1 MNDSNHIT
9 FHSSSPGNNSSPNR
23 IDALFAS
30 LKAEGRTAMI
40 AYITGGDPAL
50 SASAKIA
57 IEMEKAGVDL
67 LELGIP
73 FSDPLADGAT
83 IQMASGRALAAG
95 ATVPGIIELVRE
107 IRQASQIPI
116 VLFAYLNPIYI
127 YGFEKFQTDAIAAGA
142 DGLLLL
148 DLPPQEAARNTE
160 LSSDQG
166 LKAIRLI
173 APTTPPERLKEITDA
188 AEGFI
193 YYVSREGVTGE
204 QTSLS
209 TDIAERVAAIRA
221 LTEVPVAVG
230 FGISNPEQAATVAG
244 LADGVVVGS
253 AIVRRIAEIG
263 DTPELPAKIADF
275 VRPIAEAVHGTK
287 G

>member
-1 MNDSNHIT
+1 MTDRIPDQNI
-9 FHSSSPGNNSSPNR
+9 PLNR
-23 IDALFAS
+23 IDTLFAR
-30 LKAEGRTAMI
+30 LKSEGRPAMI
-40 AYITGGDPAL
+40 AYITGGDPTL
-50 SASAKIA
+50 DSSAKIA

-73 FSDPLADGAT
+73 FSDPLADGLT
-83 IQMASGRALAAG
+83 IQMAAGRALAAG
-95 ATVPGIIELVRE
+95 ASVPGILDLVRE
-107 IRQASQIPI
+107 IRKSSQIPI
-116 VLFAYLNPIYI
+116 VLFAYLNPVYI
-127 YGFEKFQTDAIAAGA
+127 YGFEKFQKDATAAGA

-148 DLPPQEAARNTE
+148 DLPPQEAARNSE
-160 LSSDQG
+160 LASDHG
-166 LKAIRLI
+166 LKTIRLI
-173 APTTPPERLKEITDA
+173 APTTPLERLMEITDA

-204 QTSLS
+204 QSSLS

-221 LTEVPVAVG
+221 LTKVPVAVG

-263 DTPELPAKIADF
+263 DTPELPFKIADF
-275 VRPIAEAVHGTK
+275 VRPIAEAVHGTNR
-287 G
+287 

>member
-1 MNDSNHIT
+1 MTAST
-9 FHSSSPGNNSSPNR
+9 LKTVPTNR
-23 IDALFAS
+23 IDALFAR
-30 LKAEGRTAMI
+30 LKSEGSTAMI
-40 AYITGGDPAL
+40 AYITGGDPTL
-50 SASAKIA
+50 KASALIA

-67 LELGIP
+67 LELGVP

-83 IQMASGRALAAG
+83 IQMAAGRALAAG
-95 ATVPGIIELVRE
+95 ASVPGILDLVRE
-107 IRQASQIPI
+107 IRKSSQIPI
-116 VLFAYLNPIYI
+116 VLFAYLNPVYI
-127 YGFEKFQTDAIAAGA
+127 YGFEKFQTDAIEAGA

-148 DLPPQEAARNTE
+148 DLPPQEAARNKE
-160 LSSDQG
+160 LGSDRG

-173 APTTPPERLKEITDA
+173 APTTPPERLKEITDTS
-188 AEGFI
+188 EGFI

-209 TDIAERVAAIRA
+209 TDIAERVSAIRA

-263 DTPELPAKIADF
+263 DSPELPEKIADF

-287 G
+287 H

>member
-1 MNDSNHIT
+1 MTASTLKIV
-9 FHSSSPGNNSSPNR
+9 PANR
-23 IDALFAS
+23 INVLFAR
-30 LKAEGRTAMI
+30 LKAEGSTAMI
-40 AYITGGDPAL
+40 AYITGGDPSL
-50 SASAKIA
+50 SASAQIA

-67 LELGIP
+67 LEVGVP

-83 IQMASGRALAAG
+83 IQMAAGRALAAG
-95 ATVPGIIELVRE
+95 ASVPGILDLVRE
-107 IRQASQIPI
+107 IRKSSQIPI
-116 VLFAYLNPIYI
+116 VLFAYLNPVYI
-127 YGFEKFQTDAIAAGA
+127 YGFEKFQTDAIEAGA

-148 DLPPQEAARNTE
+148 DLPPQEASRNKE
-160 LSSDQG
+160 LGSDHG

-173 APTTPPERLKEITDA
+173 APTTPPERLKEITDTS
-188 AEGFI
+188 EGFI

-209 TDIAERVAAIRA
+209 TDIAERVSAIRA

-263 DTPELPAKIADF
+263 DSPELPEKIADF

-287 G
+287 H